1 MFICD
6 EEIKNFLDE
15 YATNRN
21 RTLSNLVE
29 TIVSDWVDKQNGTTK
44 NVTDGKQAYILLAQ
58 KAKGKKL
65 TDDEIEFIIKNLP
78 EYEYS
83 KADLSD
89 DG

>member
-6 EEIKNFLDE
+6 EEIKKFLDE
-15 YATNRN
+15 YASTRN

-29 TIVSDWVDKQNGTTK
+29 TIVGDWVRGKNGTSK
-44 NVTDGKQAYILLAQ
+44 DVTEGKQAYILLAQ

-65 TDDEIEFIIKNLP
+65 TDDEIEFIMKNLP

-83 KADLSD
+83 KDDLSEN
-89 DG
+89 